1 MFSRRAMGVF
11 AHVRIGSL
19 PPIVRPV
26 KNQNIMKSAYETY
39 QEADVPGRI
48 RDVQNRLT
56 ETAKNVS
63 NVTDDYVHDHPW
75 QTVAIAAVIGCVIG
89 FLIGHRE

>member
-1 MFSRRAMGVF
+1 MGICADVPSAFSMRNMNGV
-11 AHVRIGSL
+11 RGKIT
-19 PPIVRPV
+19 
-26 KNQNIMKSAYETY
+26 IMKSAYETY

-63 NVTDDYVHDHPW
+63 TVTDDYVHDHPW
-75 QTVAIAAVIGCVIG
+75 QTVAMAAVIGCVIG
-89 FLIGHRE
+89 FLIGHRD